1 MASKHGLGR
10 GLSALINEKPAAAMK
25 TGLEAT
31 GANNDTPPE
40 GLTTNVPVDKIRPNP
55 KQPRRRFAPEALED
69 MVRSIQTHGVL
80 QPLLVR
86 RIGDHYELIAG
97 ERRWRAAR
105 QAGLENVPAILKE
118 VGDRD
123 ALEVT
128 LIENLQREDLN
139 PVEEAEGYH
148 SLMEQFALSH
158 EEIALR
164 VGKARATV
172 TNSLRLLTLPAEIKQ
187 MLADGRLSAGHA
199 KALLGVAIDEEK
211 CFLARRALE
220 EGWSVRVLEKAV
232 ERLGRAPRKPRA
244 MRDDIPAAHLQDIS
258 DKLHRHFGTSVRL
271 VPSRTLAN
279 GKKAKG
285 LIEIDFY
292 SNEDLTRILDLLGLT
307 DQAG

>member
-10 GLSALINEKPAAAMK
+10 GLSALINEKPAEGKPEPAPVNA
-25 TGLEAT
+25 G
-31 GANNDTPPE
+31 TPPE
-40 GLTTNVPVDKIRPNP
+40 GMTTVPVDKIRPNP

-80 QPLLVR
+80 QPLLLR
-86 RIGDHYELIAG
+86 RIGNSYELVAG

-105 QAGLENVPAILKE
+105 QAGLETVPAILKD
-118 VGDRD
+118 VSDRD
-123 ALEVT
+123 ALELT

-139 PVEEAEGYH
+139 AIEEAEGYQ
-148 SLMEQFALSH
+148 SLAEQFNLSH
-158 EEIALR
+158 EDIAQR

-172 TNSLRLLTLPAEIKQ
+172 TNALRLLALPGEIKE
-187 MLADGRLSAGHA
+187 MLTDNRLSAGQA

-211 CFLARRALE
+211 CFLARRAVE
-220 EGWSVRVLEKAV
+220 EGLSVRVLEKAV
-232 ERLGRAPRKPRA
+232 ERLARAPRKPRT
-244 MRDDIPAAHLQDIS
+244 MRDDIPAAHLQDLS
-258 DKLHRHFGTSVRL
+258 DKLHRRFGTSVRL

-292 SNEDLTRILDLLGLT
+292 SNEDLTRILDLLGLSE
-307 DQAG
+307 QG

>member
-10 GLSALINEKPAAAMK
+10 GLSALISEKPA
-25 TGLEAT
+25 G
-31 GANNDTPPE
+31 GAPGPSPVNADTPPN
-40 GLTTNVPVDKIRPNP
+40 GMTTVPVDKIRPNP
-55 KQPRRRFAPEALED
+55 KQPRRRFTPEALED

-80 QPLLVR
+80 QPLLLR
-86 RIGDHYELIAG
+86 RVGDSYELVAG

-105 QAGLENVPAILKE
+105 QAGLETVPAIFKD
-118 VGDRD
+118 VSDRD
-123 ALEVT
+123 ALELT

-139 PVEEAEGYH
+139 PIEEAEGYH
-148 SLMEQFALSH
+148 SLADQFALSH

-172 TNSLRLLTLPAEIKQ
+172 SNALRLLALPGEIRE
-187 MLADGRLSAGHA
+187 MLTSSRLSAGHA
-199 KALLGVAIDEEK
+199 KALLGVAIDDEK
-211 CFLARRALE
+211 CFLARRAVE

-232 ERLGRAPRKPRA
+232 ERLSRAPRKPRA
-244 MRDDIPAAHLQDIS
+244 MRDDIPAAYLQDLS
-258 DKLHRHFGTSVRL
+258 DKLHRHFGTSVRI

-285 LIEIDFY
+285 LLEIDFY

-307 DQAG
+307 EHG

>member
-10 GLSALINEKPAAAMK
+10 GLSALINEKPVADLPTPGPLPVNAS
-25 TGLEAT
+25 
-31 GANNDTPPE
+31 TPPE
-40 GLTTNVPVDKIRPNP
+40 GMTTVPVDKIRPNP

-80 QPLLVR
+80 QPLLLR
-86 RIGDHYELIAG
+86 RIGDHYELVAG

-105 QAGLENVPAILKE
+105 QAGLETVPAILKD
-118 VGDRD
+118 VSDRD
-123 ALEVT
+123 ALELT

-148 SLMEQFALSH
+148 SLTEHPFALSH

-172 TNSLRLLTLPAEIKQ
+172 SNALRLLALPEEIKQ
-187 MLADGRLSAGHA
+187 MLVNSRLSAGHA

-211 CFLARRALE
+211 CFLARRTVE

-232 ERLGRAPRKPRA
+232 ERLSRTPRKPRA
-244 MRDDIPAAHLQDIS
+244 MRDDIPAAHLQDLS

-292 SNEDLTRILDLLGLT
+292 SNEDLTRILDLLGLS
-307 DQAG
+307 DPG

>member
-10 GLSALINEKPAAAMK
+10 GLSALINEMPAAAG
-25 TGLEAT
+25 TPGPAPVNA
-31 GANNDTPPE
+31 GTPPE
-40 GLTTNVPVDKIRPNP
+40 GMTTVPVDKIRPNP

-80 QPLLVR
+80 QPLLLR
-86 RIGDHYELIAG
+86 RMGDHYELVAG

-105 QAGLENVPAILKE
+105 QAGLETVPAILKD
-118 VGDRD
+118 VSDRD
-123 ALEVT
+123 ALELT

-148 SLMEQFALSH
+148 SLTEQFALSH

-172 TNSLRLLTLPAEIKQ
+172 TNALRLLALPEEIKQ
-187 MLADGRLSAGHA
+187 MLADSRLSAGHA

-211 CFLARRALE
+211 CFLARRTVE

-232 ERLGRAPRKPRA
+232 ERLARAPRKPRA
-244 MRDDIPAAHLQDIS
+244 MRDDIPAAHLQDLS
-258 DKLHRHFGTSVRL
+258 DKLHRHFGTRVRL

-292 SNEDLTRILDLLGLT
+292 SNEDLTRILDLLGLS
-307 DQAG
+307 DQG